1 LGVLVARLIASLT
14 LVAALFAG
22 GASAGTL
29 PPTKLYRALLS
40 KPIAASQ
47 APDGLLPAPPTDPGR
62 TPTMAKYP
70 AARAVIVRF
79 EPTELPKFLPPADV
93 VLYEIYPS
101 HRDAVAESRAA
112 NASRPNVTGT
122 SKAPSWLPTPSA
134 IVNASSGVNKS
145 TADGITDVSFVDG
158 DVAVD
163 ATTISAT
170 STKHGNLAVSL
181 ALARL
186 ALRHLEAVRAGRS

>member
-1 LGVLVARLIASLT
+1 LVARLIASVA
-14 LVAALFAG
+14 LVAALCAG

-29 PPTKLYRALLS
+29 PPTKLYHALLS

-70 AARAVIVRF
+70 GSRAVIVRF
-79 EPTELPKFLPPADV
+79 EPTELPRFAPAADV

-101 HRDAVAESRAA
+101 HEDAVAESRAA
-112 NASRPNVTGT
+112 NASRPNVSGT

-134 IVNASSGVNKS
+134 IVTASSEAKS
-145 TADGITDVSFVDG
+145 GADGITDVSFVDG
-158 DVAVD
+158 NVAVD

-170 STKHGNLAVSL
+170 STKHGDLAVSL

-186 ALRHLEAVRAGRS
+186 ALRHLEAVRAG